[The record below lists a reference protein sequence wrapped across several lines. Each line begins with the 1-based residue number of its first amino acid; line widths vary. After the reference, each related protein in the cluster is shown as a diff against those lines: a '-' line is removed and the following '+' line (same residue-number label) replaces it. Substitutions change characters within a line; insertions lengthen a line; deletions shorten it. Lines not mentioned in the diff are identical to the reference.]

1 MPNGIEAPGK
11 VWPWPPVPMNG
22 STREV
27 GVGRA
32 VTRICIGRG
41 SGPMSAEAA
50 DTIDTARA
58 MARNAARMR
67 AGVYIALR
75 RRFIIGYDAAGR
87 PHARTEA
94 VMPNPVSRLAIA
106 TFVLLLAAGCGG
118 SSPKT
123 AASGAP
129 AGGKK
134 IGITLLTEQHGF
146 YQALRGGLEQAAGEK
161 GYQLFV
167 TSGEFDAT
175 RQANQ
180 VDEFIAQK
188 VDAIVVCPCDSRAV
202 GASIAQ
208 ANQASIPVFTA
219 DIANAS
225 GMGKVIAHIASD
237 NREGG
242 RRAGELMAQAL
253 GGKGTVAIIT
263 HPQVTSVQDRV
274 AGFKESIA
282 KYPEIHVVAELSAE
296 GKRDRA
302 VKVMEDIL
310 QSNPKL
316 DGVFGINDDS
326 ALGALAAIEA
336 AGKSG
341 KIKIVGYDANPE
353 AQEKIKAGAIYG
365 DVMQDPARIGQLTI
379 DAIAKHFAGAPV
391 DSVVPVPVG
400 EFTAKAP

>member
-1 MPNGIEAPGK
+1 MPQ
-11 VWPWPPVPMNG
+11 
-22 STREV
+22 
-27 GVGRA
+27 
-32 VTRICIGRG
+32 
-41 SGPMSAEAA
+41 
-50 DTIDTARA
+50 
-58 MARNAARMR
+58 AARHR
-67 AGVYIALR
+67 LVTL
-75 RRFIIGYDAAGR
+75 
-87 PHARTEA
+87 A
-94 VMPNPVSRLAIA
+94 VL
-106 TFVLLLAAGCGG
+106 FAAGCGG
-118 SSPKT
+118 SSAPKSAST
-123 AASGAP
+123 PTPASGA
-129 AGGKK
+129 AGKR
-134 IGITLLTEQHGF
+134 IGVTLLTEQHGF
-146 YQALRGGLEQAAGEK
+146 YQALRAGLEQSAREK

-188 VDAIVVCPCDSRAV
+188 VDAIVLCPCDSRAV

-208 ANQASIPVFTA
+208 ANQAGIPVFTA

-242 RRAGELMAQAL
+242 RRAGDLMARAL

-263 HPQVTSVQDRV
+263 HPEVTSVQDRV
-274 AGFKESIA
+274 AGFKEAIA
-282 KYPEIHVVAELSAE
+282 KHPAIRIVVELSAE

-310 QSNPKL
+310 QSHADL

-341 KIKIVGYDANPE
+341 RIKIVGYDANPE
-353 AQEKIKAGAIYG
+353 AQAKIRSGAIYG
-365 DVMQDPARIGQLTI
+365 DVTQDPARIGQLTI
-379 DAIAKHFAGAPV
+379 EAIAKHFAGAPV
-391 DSVVPVPVG
+391 DSLVPVPVG
-400 EFTAKAP
+400 EFTAKTP